1 MDLQPGR
8 VVSFEAF
15 RRERERR
22 EGTRARVLP
31 YLAPTAPP
39 PCLPERLNGVPPCR
53 SPFRGIELTHR
64 EVEHRQRMLQHLA
77 DGEPIAPG
85 R

>member
-22 EGTRARVLP
+22 EGARARVLL

-39 PCLPERLNGVPPCR
+39 PVS